1 MNSNKLIG
9 ERIKSA
15 RMQLG
20 YSRREFAEKS
30 NFSAAT
36 IQAWEDGKYSIPQ
49 KSLAKYV
56 DALFK
61 VGLITNTEWFITGE
75 GLAPRPANKVSADD
89 IDDAKLY
96 LSKEESLLREI
107 SFFEKENE
115 NAIIMSVTDDS
126 MLPFFEIGD
135 YVAGKIVSGQKAHN
149 FVNCLCI
156 ITVTSGETY
165 IRKLRPGSK
174 DEHFNLISTNI
185 DTNVNPAF
193 LVDCKIHKIAKVTWH
208 RKAEIALS

>member
-1 MNSNKLIG
+1 VNPNKIIG

-36 IQAWEDGKYSIPQ
+36 IQAWEDGKYPIPQ

-61 VGLITNTEWFITGE
+61 VGLISNTEWFVSGE
-75 GLAPRPANKVSADD
+75 GLAPRPINKIVANDKDAD
-89 IDDAKLY
+89 LR

-115 NAIIMSVTDDS
+115 NAIIISVTDDS
-126 MLPFFEIGD
+126 MLPFFEVGD
-135 YVAGKIVSGQKAHN
+135 YVAGKIVSGQKAHT
-149 FVNCLCI
+149 FINCLCI

-165 IRKLRPGSK
+165 IRKLRPGSR
-174 DEHFNLISTNI
+174 EELFNLVSTNI
-185 DTNVNPAF
+185 DTNVSPAF
-193 LVDCKIHKIAKVTWH
+193 IVDCKIHKIAKITWH
-208 RKAEIALS
+208 RKLEIIT